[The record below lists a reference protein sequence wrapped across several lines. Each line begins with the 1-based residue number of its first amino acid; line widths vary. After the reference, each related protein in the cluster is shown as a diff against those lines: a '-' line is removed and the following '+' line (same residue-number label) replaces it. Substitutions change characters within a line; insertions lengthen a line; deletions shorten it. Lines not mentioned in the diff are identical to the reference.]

1 MYKRQVYLP
10 FYLANPDAMVEN
22 IIRYTTGSSM
32 VKSSA
37 QGATPGQLIAS
48 TGLVG
53 VWVSRS
59 LLLLAGVAMLL
70 WMVKRPPATMA
81 RTFWMCA
88 VGLMA
93 AMLLMP
99 ASRFGY
105 LIYPAFLAAGALVA
119 GSAART
125 ASLEPSH
132 TGADIA
138 FTSS

>member
-1 MYKRQVYLP
+1 
-10 FYLANPDAMVEN
+10 
-22 IIRYTTGSSM
+22 
-32 VKSSA
+32 
-37 QGATPGQLIAS
+37 
-48 TGLVG
+48 
-53 VWVSRS
+53 
-59 LLLLAGVAMLL
+59 
-70 WMVKRPPATMA
+70 MVKRPPATMA
-81 RTFWMCA
+81 RTFWVCA